1 VLSAAVAILLTPVL
15 QPGLPVLAAALVA
28 IIAGMRAADALAP
41 LASAPIDPE
50 EGARDQDGAAP
61 GGGPA

>member
-1 VLSAAVAILLTPVL
+1 
-15 QPGLPVLAAALVA
+15 VLAAALVA

-50 EGARDQDGAAP
+50 EGARDEDGAAP